1 MVVLPL
7 ENHRECRKRVAP
19 LEECGRVRRKIH
31 RQCMEGLGGG
41 TCHSPKALPL
51 NDESGKDLAVFH
63 QGNSED
69 IPLTKN

>member
-7 ENHRECRKRVAP
+7 ENLSECRKRVAP

-31 RQCMEGLGGG
+31 RQWMKGLGGG
-41 TCHSPKALPL
+41 PCHSPKALPL

-69 IPLTKN
+69 ISLTKN